1 MDLRN
6 EFKISLKLARK
17 LLSEIRSLACLF
29 ADTHLAGVSLDFL
42 PLGEQFP
49 NVTVNFK
56 TWLGLSASKRLRSL
70 SGMLSHFQS
79 KLRDLKVS
87 ERGTGGPFRRR
98 LQVAKLDLRD
108 LQRHLH
114 FQMWMIGHES
124 PVEKDDEEKGL
135 LRRLHP
141 TPSPPKSSWLQ
152 MIQTYQLLHSLEL
165 VLARGVRDLL
175 LLSWGHKPPGT

>member
-6 EFKISLKLARK
+6 EFKISLRLARK
-17 LLSEIRSLACLF
+17 LLSEIRSLARLF

-49 NVTVNFK
+49 NVTVDFK
-56 TWLGLSASKRLRSL
+56 TWLGLSASSRLHSL
-70 SGMLSHFQS
+70 SGTLSHFQS
-79 KLRDLKVS
+79 KLRDLKVP
-87 ERGTGGPFRRR
+87 ERGRGGPFRRR
-98 LQVAKLDLRD
+98 LRVADLDLRD

-114 FQMWMIGHES
+114 FQMRMMGPES

-135 LRRLHP
+135 LRRLRP
-141 TPSPPKSSWLQ
+141 TPPPPKSSWLR